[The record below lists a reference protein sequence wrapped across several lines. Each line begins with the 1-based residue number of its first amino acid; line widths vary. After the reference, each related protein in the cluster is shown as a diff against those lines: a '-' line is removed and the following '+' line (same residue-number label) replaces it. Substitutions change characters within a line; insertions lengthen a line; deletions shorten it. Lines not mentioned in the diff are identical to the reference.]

1 VSDPE
6 TWRGEWVNGGGQVPV
21 EIDVTVPSVAR
32 GYDYALGGKNNF
44 ESDRVAGEA
53 LFAAVPGMQALASA
67 NRSFLRRGVRY
78 LVEEAGL
85 RQLIDVGSGLPTA
98 GNVHE
103 VAHEIDPSVRV
114 LYADIDPIVLAHG
127 RALLAAN
134 DTTTVIQADAGD
146 PRSILD
152 APETRE
158 LIDLDKPFG
167 VLLSGILHHLPDER
181 DPVGVTQVFK
191 DAMPPGSYMLVSN
204 FLDDDSGDP
213 HPKEAERALTS
224 GFGTGR
230 FRTWEEQRPFLA
242 GLDLIEPGFV
252 YANEWR
258 PDGTAQGVVTLEEM
272 NAWTTYYAA
281 GIGRKP

>member
-6 TWRGEWVNGGGQVPV
+6 TWQREWLAGVGPLPV
-21 EIDVTVPSVAR
+21 EIDVNMPSVAR

-44 ESDRVAGEA
+44 ESDRIATDA
-53 LFAAVPGMQALASA
+53 LCEAVPGMLAMAAA
-67 NRSFLRRGVRY
+67 NRAFLRRGVQY
-78 LVEEAGL
+78 LVREAGI
-85 RQLIDVGSGLPTA
+85 RQIIDIGSGLPSA

-103 VAHEIDPSVRV
+103 IAHEIDPAVRV
-114 LYADIDPIVLAHG
+114 VYVDIDPIVLAHG
-127 RALLAAN
+127 RALLADN

-146 PRSILD
+146 PESILD

-158 LIDLDKPFG
+158 LIDLEQPCA
-167 VLLSGILHHLPDER
+167 VLLSAILHHLPDER
-181 DPVGVTQVFK
+181 DPAGVAQVFK
-191 DAMPPGSYMLVSN
+191 DRMPSGSYLLVSN

-213 HPKEAERALTS
+213 HPKEAEKTLTG

-242 GLDLIEPGFV
+242 GLELVEPGFV

-258 PDGTAQGVVTLEEM
+258 PDGQAAGRVTVEQM
-272 NAWTTYYAA
+272 NKWTTYYVA